1 MPAEENVQVLLREK
15 AMAPLL
21 RLVQS
26 PDRALRSAL
35 VKLLVNLAGSDAPR
49 RALLDASALQ
59 LCLALLQTQDADTQ
73 LSGAKLLTN
82 LTLSGRVRKE
92 VNEGPSMAVLRK
104 LAEAPS
110 GNKDVK
116 EQLNH
121 ALFNL
126 KFPCTHA
133 HRLSHLSR
141 TTNNGAQT
149 RGPTRR

>member
-1 MPAEENVQVLLREK
+1 MQVLIKEK
-15 AMAPLL
+15 AMPPLL
-21 RLVQS
+21 RMVQS

-59 LCLALLQTQDADTQ
+59 MSLALLQTNDADTQ

-92 VNEGPSMAVLRK
+92 INEGPSMAVLRR
-104 LAEAPS
+104 LADAP
-110 GNKDVK
+110 GTNKDVK
-116 EQLNH
+116 EQLNN

-126 KFPCTHA
+126 KFPCA
-133 HRLSHLSR
+133 
-141 TTNNGAQT
+141 
-149 RGPTRR
+149 